1 MRENSV
7 NNMAAIINKQIVTRL
22 AENIVILDSNYFY
35 RCILIIYTHQMSKY
49 KTIRKFNIGKHQY
62 LMRDRI
68 ID

>member
-35 RCILIIYTHQMSKY
+35 RIGEKEKRKYLYLIFFILCVH
-49 KTIRKFNIGKHQY
+49 
-62 LMRDRI
+62 
-68 ID
+68 